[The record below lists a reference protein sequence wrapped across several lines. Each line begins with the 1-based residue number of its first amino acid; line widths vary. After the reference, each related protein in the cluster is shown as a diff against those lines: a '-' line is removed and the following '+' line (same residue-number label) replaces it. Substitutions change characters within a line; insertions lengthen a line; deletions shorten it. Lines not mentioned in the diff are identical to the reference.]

1 MQFVIDNWYLFLAL
15 VVVLSM
21 LIGGPIRQSLLGISS
36 IPIAQA
42 IQLVNRQSGIIVDVR
57 EPDEFKSGHIPRA
70 INVPLSTLKSRVNE
84 LEKYKDKPV
93 IVCCRS
99 GQRSA
104 QAAVSL
110 RKQGFNTVHNLSGGF
125 SAWQRDNLPT
135 ET

>member
-1 MQFVIDNWYLFLAL
+1 MQFVINNWYLFLAL
-15 VVVLSM
+15 IVVLSM

-57 EPDEFKSGHIPRA
+57 EPDEFKGGHIPRA
-70 INVPLSTLKSRVNE
+70 INVPLSALNSRINE
-84 LEKYKDKPV
+84 LEKYKNKPV

>member
-15 VVVLSM
+15 IVVLSM

-42 IQLVNRQSGIIVDVR
+42 IQLVNRQAGVIVDVR
-57 EPDEFKSGHIPRA
+57 EPDEFKGGHIPRA
-70 INVPLSTLKSRVNE
+70 INLPLSALKSRLNE
-84 LEKYKDKPV
+84 LEKYKNKPV
-93 IVCCRS
+93 VVCCRS

-104 QAAVSL
+104 QAAVTL
-110 RKQGFNTVHNLSGGF
+110 RKQGFNAVHNLSGGF

-135 ET
+135 ES

>member
-1 MQFVIDNWYLFLAL
+1 MQFVINNWYLFLAL
-15 VVVLSM
+15 IVVLSM

-57 EPDEFKSGHIPRA
+57 EPDEFKGGHIPRA
-70 INVPLSTLKSRVNE
+70 INVPLSALKSRINE
-84 LEKYKDKPV
+84 LEKYKNKPV

>member
-1 MQFVIDNWYLFLAL
+1 MQFVINNWYLFLAL
-15 VVVLSM
+15 IVVLSM

-57 EPDEFKSGHIPRA
+57 EPDEFKGGHIPRA
-70 INVPLSTLKSRVNE
+70 INVPLSALKSRINE
-84 LEKYKDKPV
+84 LEKYKNKPV

-125 SAWQRDNLPT
+125 IAWQRDNLPI